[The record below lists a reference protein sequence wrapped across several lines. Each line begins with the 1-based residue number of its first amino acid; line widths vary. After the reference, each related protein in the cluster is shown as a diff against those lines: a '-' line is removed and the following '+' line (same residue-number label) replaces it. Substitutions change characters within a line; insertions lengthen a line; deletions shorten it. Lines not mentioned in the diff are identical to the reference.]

1 MKPLVKWSGGK
12 SDEILL
18 FEKYIPSQYSLYIE
32 PFVGGGSVFFHLEP
46 LQAVISDVHE
56 ELIDFYQSIKN
67 NHADKIHQ
75 FMERNPNT
83 EETYYHVRDKMSI
96 VSPLDNAKRFYYLR
110 KTCYRG
116 MLRYN
121 KKGGFNIPFGRY
133 KTINFEDLRDP
144 KYTELLQH
152 TEIKCC
158 GFTDI
163 FEQYN
168 DPNYFMFL
176 DPPYDSTFT
185 DYGYCQF
192 GREQHQLLAECIK
205 KTNTKCLMVIG
216 KTPLIE
222 QLYDGMIVAEYPKNY
237 RFRLHSGRVQAND
250 INTNHVVITNYHT
263 KFTN

>member
-12 SDEILL
+12 SEEISL
-18 FEKYIPSQYSLYIE
+18 FEKYMPSQYDLYIE
-32 PFVGGGSVFFHLEP
+32 PFVGGGSVFFHMQP
-46 LQAVISDVHE
+46 NKAVISDVHE

-67 NHADKIHQ
+67 NKATDIHR
-75 FMERNPNT
+75 FMSSHPNT
-83 EETYYHVRDKMSI
+83 EETYYDVRDKMR
-96 VSPLDNAKRFYYLR
+96 VGCPLDNAKRFYFLR

-121 KKGGFNIPFGRY
+121 KSGGFNIPFGRY
-133 KTINFEDLRDP
+133 KKVNFDDILNP
-144 KYTELLQH
+144 QYTELLRN

-158 GFTDI
+158 GFPTI
-163 FEQYN
+163 FETYDN
-168 DPNYFMFL
+168 PNYFMFL

-192 GREQHQLLAECIK
+192 GREDHQKLAECV
-205 KTNTKCLMVIG
+205 KTTRTKCLMVIG

-237 RFRLHSGRVQAND
+237 RFRLHSGRVKAND
-250 INTNHVVITNYHT
+250 IDIHHVVITNY
-263 KFTN
+263 KDF